1 LKEFQE
7 AAQLVM
13 DMVDPVEGDATE
25 SAVSLERLR
34 EFSQKLAAYVT
45 ETTKPFVTSAFG
57 MLQAWYSDLAF

>member
-1 LKEFQE
+1 
-7 AAQLVM
+7 M

>member
-25 SAVSLERLR
+25 SAISLERLR
-34 EFSQKLAAYVT
+34 EFSQKLAAYIT
-45 ETTKPFVTSAFG
+45 ETTKPSVTSTFG
-57 MLQAWYSDLAF
+57 MLRAWYSDMDF

>member
-1 LKEFQE
+1 M
-7 AAQLVM
+7 M

-34 EFSQKLAAYVT
+34 EFSHKLTAYVI

-57 MLQAWYSDLAF
+57 MLRAWYSDLAF